1 MTVAVLVV
9 AACDLGSPSDA
20 VVAGQTE
27 QAPATATPPVAPL
40 DSPSSTP
47 VRPVSAARSLE
58 QLTPTVEAPT
68 VVVSPGEGPPPEA
81 PTPTSIPVTVA
92 TEADVPPAVEET
104 EITLD
109 LGLDPSR
116 PGATEIGQTPAQPA
130 LETADEELST
140 VDVVRILAPSVVQI
154 ANEKVAIG
162 AFNRP
167 IPAEGV
173 GTGVIID
180 ATGHILTSS
189 HVVEGART
197 ITVTLSSGERHEARL
212 VGSDTTTDVSII
224 AIDAEGLHPAKLGSS
239 ADLEVGEDVVSIGHA
254 LGLRGG
260 PTVSKGVVSALG
272 RSIPDGQYTIVDLIQ
287 TDASVNPGNSGG
299 PLTNMRAE
307 VVGINAAVIPGSQGI
322 GFAINID
329 DTKVVAA
336 QLIANGRVE
345 RGFLGITPFNLTAA
359 LADRLGVPVQ
369 EGIVVVRV
377 ESGSGAE
384 SADIRVEDVIVKL
397 SGEPITNTG
406 ELSKFMLAH
415 PPGSTV
421 EVEYYRRDAQATA
434 TVTLGTSPG

>member
-1 MTVAVLVV
+1 M
-9 AACDLGSPSDA
+9 
-20 VVAGQTE
+20 E
-27 QAPATATPPVAPL
+27 
-40 DSPSSTP
+40 DS
-47 VRPVSAARSLE
+47 V
-58 QLTPTVEAPT
+58 
-68 VVVSPGEGPPPEA
+68 
-81 PTPTSIPVTVA
+81 PTSIPMT
-92 TEADVPPAVEET
+92 TEAPVQPAEQRAAV
-104 EITLD
+104 TLD
-109 LGLDPSR
+109 LGSDPSSSGSR
-116 PGATEIGQTPAQPA
+116 VTGRTPARPA
-130 LETADEELST
+130 LETADKELST

-180 ATGHILTSS
+180 TTGHILTSS

-197 ITVTLSSGERHEARL
+197 ITVTLSNGERHEARL

-272 RSIPDGQYTIVDLIQ
+272 RSIPDGRHTIVDLIQ

-299 PLTNMRAE
+299 PLANMLGE

-329 DTKVVAA
+329 DAEVVAA
-336 QLIANGRVE
+336 QLIESGRVE